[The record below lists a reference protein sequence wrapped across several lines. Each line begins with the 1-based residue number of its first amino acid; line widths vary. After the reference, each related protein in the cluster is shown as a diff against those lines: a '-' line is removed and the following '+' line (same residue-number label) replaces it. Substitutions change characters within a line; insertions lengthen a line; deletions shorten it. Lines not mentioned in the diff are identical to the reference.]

1 MEKKLITLRENRK
14 RRKLII
20 NSCSLFN
27 IALFVFLI
35 FNLFFSFITGTYF
48 FIGTIILFLASNFI
62 IHKQKKDD
70 RKEKKIVLE
79 EVVSM
84 RQNLEPL
91 LELLAGKYEDFQ
103 SLDETRFN
111 SEDDLQ
117 KEYLKYAEFVFC
129 DVLNKMVEIT
139 GVAPDPIL
147 LPMNTKKHVE
157 QLFSMATAMVTS
169 TLGILH
175 RTERE
180 LKW

>member
-1 MEKKLITLRENRK
+1 MEKKLVILQKNRK
-14 RRKLII
+14 RRQLII

-27 IALFVFLI
+27 IALCVFLVI
-35 FNLFFSFITGTYF
+35 NVFCQFVTGIYF
-48 FIGTIILFLASNFI
+48 FIGAIILFLVSNFI
-62 IHKQKKDD
+62 IRKQKKDE
-70 RKEKKIVLE
+70 RKEKDSLRKDVD
-79 EVVSM
+79 SM

-157 QLFSMATAMVTS
+157 QLFSMTTEMVTS
-169 TLGILH
+169 TLAILH
-175 RTERE
+175 RTEMK

>member
-1 MEKKLITLRENRK
+1 MEKKLITLRKNRK

-20 NSCSLFN
+20 NFCSLFN
-27 IALFVFLI
+27 IALFVFLV

-48 FIGTIILFLASNFI
+48 FIGTIILFLVSNFI

-91 LELLAGKYEDFQ
+91 LELLAGKYEDFENLNV
-103 SLDETRFN
+103 SRFKT
-111 SEDDLQ
+111 EDDLK
-117 KEYLKYAEFVFC
+117 KEYIKYSQFVFL
-129 DVLNKMVEIT
+129 DVLQKMVDIT
-139 GVAPDPIL
+139 GVAPEPIL
-147 LPMNTKKHVE
+147 LPMNTKEDVE
-157 QLFSMATAMVTS
+157 RLFSMATEMVTS
-169 TLGILH
+169 TLAILH
-175 RTERE
+175 RTEMK